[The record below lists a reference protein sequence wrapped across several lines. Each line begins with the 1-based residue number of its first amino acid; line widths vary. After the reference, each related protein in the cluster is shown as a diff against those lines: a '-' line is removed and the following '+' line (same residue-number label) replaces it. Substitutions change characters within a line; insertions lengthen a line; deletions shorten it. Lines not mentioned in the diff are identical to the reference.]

1 MNNKKIF
8 LAVNI
13 IVPLII
19 GAILYYIAAPD
30 VIFVKMTD
38 LITGGRNHVS
48 IPGFVR
54 NHLLDMFWGYSLVFA
69 LFGILGNNTV
79 SIWRIFLMAYIFS
92 AAMEI
97 LQATP
102 FIQGTFDVLDI
113 VYLFLAEMAAVF
125 IIKIFTKR
133 EEMKD
138 EKEF

>member
-1 MNNKKIF
+1 
-8 LAVNI
+8 
-13 IVPLII
+13 
-19 GAILYYIAAPD
+19 
-30 VIFVKMTD
+30 
-38 LITGGRNHVS
+38 
-48 IPGFVR
+48 
-54 NHLLDMFWGYSLVFA
+54 
-69 LFGILGNNTV
+69 
-79 SIWRIFLMAYIFS
+79 MAYIFS

-133 EEMKD
+133 EKMKD